1 MQDSL
6 LMITGTAS
14 SENLHP
20 ANLLEHRHLQYDV
33 VLIF

>member
-1 MQDSL
+1 MV
-6 LMITGTAS
+6 TGTAS

-20 ANLLEHRHLQYDV
+20 ANLLEHRHLQCEV